1 VNVRGGQRATLP
13 PLNMKDGTHEE
24 TDERPLG
31 ETNRCGWKVPIQ
43 IQESNGKGNAAQQRD
58 APS

>member
-1 VNVRGGQRATLP
+1 
-13 PLNMKDGTHEE
+13 MKDGTHEE